1 MSQQSRLV
9 IDSRAES
16 TSLLQTHKVL
26 RNTYFL
32 LALTLAFATAVA
44 FVTMSL
50 GLPRPG
56 IILTLA
62 GFYGL
67 LFLTH
72 SLANSG
78 LGIVATFAF
87 TGFLGYTIGPILNM
101 YIGAGLGDL
110 VVMALAGTAVVFF
123 SCSAY
128 VLTTQKDMSFLS
140 GMMFALFIVLVV
152 GMIASFFFNF
162 PALHVALSGLFVL
175 FSSAAILYETSN
187 IIHGG
192 ETNYIRAT
200 VSLFVSIYN
209 LFISLLNLLS
219 IFRGDD

>member
-1 MSQQSRLV
+1 MQSRIIV
-9 IDSRAES
+9 DTREES
-16 TSLLQTHKVL
+16 ASLLKTHKVL

-32 LALTLAFATAVA
+32 LALTLAFSA
-44 FVTMSL
+44 FVAYVSMSL
-50 GLPRPG
+50 NLPRPG
-56 IILTLA
+56 LILMLA

-72 SLANSG
+72 ALANSA
-78 LGIVATFAF
+78 LGILAAFAF
-87 TGFLGYTIGPILNM
+87 TGFLGYTVGPLLNV

-110 VVMALAGTAVVFF
+110 VVLALGGTAAVFF
-123 SCSAY
+123 ACSAY

-140 GMMFALFIVLVV
+140 GMLFSLFIVLVI
-152 GMIASFFFNF
+152 GTIASFFFNF
-162 PALHVALSGLFVL
+162 AGLHVALSGLFVI

-187 IIHGG
+187 IIQGG

-219 IFRGDD
+219 IFRDE

>member
-1 MSQQSRLV
+1 MQSRIIV
-9 IDSRAES
+9 DTREES
-16 TSLLQTHKVL
+16 ASLLKTHKVL

-32 LALTLAFATAVA
+32 LALTLAFSA
-44 FVTMSL
+44 FVAYVSMSL
-50 GLPRPG
+50 NLPRPG
-56 IILTLA
+56 LILMLA

-72 SLANSG
+72 ALANSA
-78 LGIVATFAF
+78 LGILAAFAF
-87 TGFLGYTIGPILNM
+87 TGFLGYTVGPLLNV

-110 VVMALAGTAVVFF
+110 VVLALGGTAAVFF
-123 SCSAY
+123 ACSAY

-140 GMMFALFIVLVV
+140 GMLFSLFIVLVI
-152 GMIASFFFNF
+152 GTIASFFFNF
-162 PALHVALSGLFVL
+162 AGLHVALSGLFVT

-187 IIHGG
+187 IIQGG

-219 IFRGDD
+219 IFRDE

>member
-1 MSQQSRLV
+1 MQSRIIV
-9 IDSRAES
+9 DTREES
-16 TSLLQTHKVL
+16 PSLLKTHKVL

-32 LALTLAFATAVA
+32 LALTLAFSA
-44 FVTMSL
+44 FVAYVSMSL
-50 GLPRPG
+50 NLPRPG
-56 IILTLA
+56 LILMLA

-72 SLANSG
+72 ALANSA
-78 LGIVATFAF
+78 LGILAAFAF
-87 TGFLGYTIGPILNM
+87 TGFLGYTVGPLLNV

-110 VVMALAGTAVVFF
+110 VVLALGGTAAVFF
-123 SCSAY
+123 ACSAY

-140 GMMFALFIVLVV
+140 GMLFSLFIVLVI
-152 GMIASFFFNF
+152 GTIASFFFNF
-162 PALHVALSGLFVL
+162 AGLHVALSGLFVI

-187 IIHGG
+187 IIQGG

-219 IFRGDD
+219 IFRDE

>member
-1 MSQQSRLV
+1 MQSRIIV
-9 IDSRAES
+9 DTREES
-16 TSLLQTHKVL
+16 ASLLKTHKVL

-32 LALTLAFATAVA
+32 LALTLAFSACVA
-44 FVTMSL
+44 YVSMSL
-50 GLPRPG
+50 NLPRPG
-56 IILTLA
+56 LILMLA

-72 SLANSG
+72 TLANSA
-78 LGIVATFAF
+78 LGILAAFAF
-87 TGFLGYTIGPILNM
+87 TGFLGYTVGPLLNV

-110 VVMALAGTAVVFF
+110 VVLALGGTAAVFF
-123 SCSAY
+123 ACSAY
-128 VLTTQKDMSFLS
+128 ILTTQKDMSFLS
-140 GMMFALFIVLVV
+140 GMLFSLFIVLVI
-152 GMIASFFFNF
+152 GTIASFFFNF
-162 PALHVALSGLFVL
+162 AGLHVALSGLFVI

-187 IIHGG
+187 IIQGG

-219 IFRGDD
+219 IFRDE

>member
-1 MSQQSRLV
+1 MSQSSRLV
-9 IDSRAES
+9 IDSRTES

-32 LALTLAFATAVA
+32 LALTLMFSAVVA

-56 IILTLA
+56 IILTLV

-72 SLANSG
+72 SLSNSG
-78 LGIVATFAF
+78 LGILAVFAF

-101 YIGAGLGDL
+101 YIGAGLGEL
-110 VVMALAGTAVVFF
+110 VVLALAGTAIVFF
-123 SCSAY
+123 ACSAY

-140 GMMFALFIVLVV
+140 GMMFSLFIVLVV
-152 GMIASFFFNF
+152 GMIASFFFQF